1 MSPAPGDLVVDGEL
15 KLVPRR
21 PDDAREVYA
30 LIDAHRTALTE
41 WLTWID
47 ATFSVEDVRRYAR
60 FAQAQFEQSSGFD
73 YSVCENGAIAGGI
86 GLYHLDWTSRMA
98 HIGYWLAPTARGR
111 GLITRA
117 TRALTT
123 WAFTEHNL
131 HRIEIRCVVENA
143 KSRAV
148 AERLGYSLEGYLNGA
163 YLLHGRFRNLALY
176 AMQRD
181 EWKPAA
187 WAGQCSK

>member
-1 MSPAPGDLVVDGEL
+1 MKRALGDVVVDGEL
-15 KLVPRR
+15 TLVPRS
-21 PDDAREVYA
+21 PDDAREMYA
-30 LIDAHRTALTE
+30 LIAAHRAALTE

-47 ATFSVEDVRRYAR
+47 ATYSVDDVRRYAR
-60 FAQAQFEQSSGFD
+60 FAQAQFEQAAGFE
-73 YSVCENGAIAGGI
+73 YSVRERDAIAGGI
-86 GLYHLDWTSRMA
+86 GLYHVDPASRVA

-111 GLITRA
+111 GLVTRA

-123 WAFTEHNL
+123 RAFAEHDL
-131 HRIEIRCVVENA
+131 HRLEIRCVVENA

-176 AMQRD
+176 AMLRED
-181 EWKPAA
+181 WSPNL
-187 WAGQCSK
+187 SS